1 MIKKIVNYI
10 LSLILLLALTTILVT
25 LTLRNFV
32 SSENIEKMI
41 FTDNK
46 ISIDSQDNKFN
57 DYIDEKEMN
66 RVYSELLSNYIKYN
80 MGITKEEPS
89 LEELRSIL
97 NKYCDKFD
105 LDNDF
110 KINRGFI
117 DININ
122 SLDKNLKENMIIKN
136 NKLNKVFSLLYSKIT
151 LYIAIIIFILV
162 IIIILLINRNVIK
175 LIADLLSVFMM
186 NTIGM
191 FLLGMVIEYRLSN
204 KIGIESIVKYLK
216 DTLNNIALYSLLI
229 GIILLVIYLIITIIK
244 KKKTRLN

>member
-97 NKYCDKFD
+97 NKYCDKF
-105 LDNDF
+105 
-110 KINRGFI
+110 R
-117 DININ
+117 
-122 SLDKNLKENMIIKN
+122 
-136 NKLNKVFSLLYSKIT
+136 
-151 LYIAIIIFILV
+151 
-162 IIIILLINRNVIK
+162 
-175 LIADLLSVFMM
+175 
-186 NTIGM
+186 
-191 FLLGMVIEYRLSN
+191 
-204 KIGIESIVKYLK
+204 
-216 DTLNNIALYSLLI
+216 
-229 GIILLVIYLIITIIK
+229 
-244 KKKTRLN
+244 